1 MSIQFPVTF
10 ILNRIEK
17 MRQNEKN
24 AIDVFLSFI
33 MSKNGR
39 GFFKNI
45 YQHYDLKWYTQ
56 INISGDET
64 KIS

>member
-1 MSIQFPVTF
+1 MSIQFAVTF

-17 MRQNEKN
+17 MPQNEKN
-24 AIDVFLSFI
+24 AIDIFLSFI

-45 YQHYDLKWYTQ
+45 YQHYDLK
-56 INISGDET
+56 
-64 KIS
+64 